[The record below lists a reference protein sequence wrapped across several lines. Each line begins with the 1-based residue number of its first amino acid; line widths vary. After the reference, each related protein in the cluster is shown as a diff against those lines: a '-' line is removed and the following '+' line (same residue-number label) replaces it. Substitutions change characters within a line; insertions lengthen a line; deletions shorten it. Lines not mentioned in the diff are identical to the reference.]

1 MTLGKLAWL
10 RNNKRIR
17 GRPYREQDFLAIKP
31 SDFATFERGPHTF
44 ETKSKKSNPFNRIGT
59 GFGERVAH
67 DCGQGALRKVQDVL
81 FSTISQRA
89 MLEPFGVERHTSAPT
104 W

>member
-1 MTLGKLAWL
+1 M
-10 RNNKRIR
+10 
-17 GRPYREQDFLAIKP
+17 AIKP
-31 SDFATFERGPHTF
+31 SDFATFELGPRAF
-44 ETKSKKSNPFNRIGT
+44 ETKSKKSNLFNLIDTCRS
-59 GFGERVAH
+59 ERVAH